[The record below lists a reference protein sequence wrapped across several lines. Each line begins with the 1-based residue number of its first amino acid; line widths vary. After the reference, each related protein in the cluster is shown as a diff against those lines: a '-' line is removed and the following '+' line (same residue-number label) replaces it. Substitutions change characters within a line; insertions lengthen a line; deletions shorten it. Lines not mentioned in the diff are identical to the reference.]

1 MQTANVTATELL
13 PVSPPNSTQSRQT
26 RYIYYMDKAY
36 EFYFDFAQKRRIDRV
51 ITIFS

>member
-36 EFYFDFAQKRRIDRV
+36 DSTLTLLKREELIV
-51 ITIFS
+51 